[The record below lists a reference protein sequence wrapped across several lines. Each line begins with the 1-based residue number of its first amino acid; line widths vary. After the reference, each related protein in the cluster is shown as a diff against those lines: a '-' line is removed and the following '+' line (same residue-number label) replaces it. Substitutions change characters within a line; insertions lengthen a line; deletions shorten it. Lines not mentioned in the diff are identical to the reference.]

1 MNAHTL
7 ISPVI
12 PPHPLSPHDGWLKGF
27 PLRSFL
33 ELGAY
38 RTAPGSARGHVRNL
52 LREWR
57 LDHLEEPALAVV
69 SELIANSVAATATVA
84 WAAGRPPAPSVR
96 LWLLGGAAEVMVAVW
111 DAVPA
116 APVPRAAGPL
126 EENGRGLTIV
136 AALSARW
143 DFYHPPAPPGGK
155 VTRALITATPP
166 AAPPDRSPTAMAP
179 SLAREISSMKGGEMA
194 GVMCSCGFTE
204 GADEAM
210 TDHLL
215 AAFTPGESRGR
226 DGKVHEEWRAALS
239 CSCGVAT
246 TTPAQLDAHFLA
258 MFTPDNAIGRDG
270 KKHVPSSAG
279 RHNYTPP
286 ELHHVTS
293 GRPRLAMGRR
303 RVGGA
308 PRAEREHRPAPLSPG
323 LVLAH
328 MSRR

>member
-12 PPHPLSPHDGWLKGF
+12 PPHPLSPHDGRLKGF

-69 SELIANSVAATATVA
+69 SELIANSVAATAKVA
-84 WAAGRPPAPSVR
+84 WAADRPPAPSVR
-96 LWLLGGAAEVMVAVW
+96 LWLLGGAAEVMVLVW

-116 APVPRAAGPL
+116 APVPRAAGQL

-143 DFYHPPAPPGGK
+143 DFYHPSAPPGGE
-155 VTRALITATPP
+155 VTRALITAAPP
-166 AAPPDRSPTAMAP
+166 AAIPPAAIPPAAGDREKFGFCGVMAP
-179 SLAREISSMKGGEMA
+179 ENPNKYEPAGVMKGSEMVGA
-194 GVMCSCGFTE
+194 MCSCGFTE
-204 GADEAM
+204 VADEAM

-215 AAFTPGESRGR
+215 AAFTPGDSRGR
-226 DGKVHEEWRAALS
+226 DGNVHEEWRAPLS

-246 TTPAQLDAHFLA
+246 TTPARLDTHFLA

-270 KKHVPSSAG
+270 KQHVPSSAG
-279 RHNYTPP
+279 RQNYT
-286 ELHHVTS
+286 
-293 GRPRLAMGRR
+293 M
-303 RVGGA
+303 
-308 PRAEREHRPAPLSPG
+308 
-323 LVLAH
+323 
-328 MSRR
+328 

>member
-7 ISPVI
+7 IPPVI

-33 ELGAY
+33 ELGAH

-69 SELIANSVAATATVA
+69 SELIANSVAATAKVA
-84 WAAGRPPAPSVR
+84 WTADRPHAPRTPSVR
-96 LWLLGGAAEVMVAVW
+96 LWLLGGAAELMVLVW
-111 DAVPA
+111 DAVPT
-116 APVPRAAGPL
+116 APVPRAAGQL

-155 VTRALITATPP
+155 VTRALITVIPP
-166 AAPPDRSPTAMAP
+166 AAAPPAAGNREKFGFSGVMAP
-179 SLAREISSMKGGEMA
+179 ENPNIYEPAGVMKGSEMA
-194 GVMCSCGFTE
+194 GAMCSCGFTE

-215 AAFTPGESRGR
+215 AAFTPEDSRGR
-226 DGKVHEEWRAALS
+226 DGNVHEEWRTALC

-270 KKHVPSSAG
+270 KQHVPSSPD
-279 RHNYTPP
+279 RRNY
-286 ELHHVTS
+286 
-293 GRPRLAMGRR
+293 AM
-303 RVGGA
+303 
-308 PRAEREHRPAPLSPG
+308 
-323 LVLAH
+323 
-328 MSRR
+328 

>member
-1 MNAHTL
+1 MNAVNAHTL
-7 ISPVI
+7 IPPVI
-12 PPHPLSPHDGWLKGF
+12 PPHPLSPHAGWLRTF

-69 SELIANSVAATATVA
+69 SELIANSVNATAKVA
-84 WAAGRPPAPSVR
+84 SDAGRPRTPHTPLVR
-96 LWLLGGAAEVMVAVW
+96 LWLLGGAAEIMVLVW

-116 APVPRAAGPL
+116 APAPRAAGQL

-166 AAPPDRSPTAMAP
+166 AATRPAAGDREKFGFSGVMAP
-179 SLAREISSMKGGEMA
+179 ENTNIYEPVGVMKGSDMA
-194 GVMCSCGFTE
+194 DAMCSCGFTE
-204 GADEAM
+204 SADEAM

-215 AAFTPGESRGR
+215 AAFTPEDSRGR
-226 DGKVHEEWRAALS
+226 DGNVHEEWRATLS

-270 KKHVPSSAG
+270 GKHGPSRAPSLGQAQAPGPGSGAG
-279 RHNYTPP
+279 A
-286 ELHHVTS
+286 
-293 GRPRLAMGRR
+293 G
-303 RVGGA
+303 
-308 PRAEREHRPAPLSPG
+308 PA
-323 LVLAH
+323 AF
-328 MSRR
+328 